1 LEALDDD
8 WRNWRR
14 EKRLSRRSRM
24 RGIVT
29 RMLSSE
35 IVPRLDKFATVAVT
49 GAAVGRGGSRG
60 GRDLRRCWCILGVS
74 SRKIRKNH

>member
-1 LEALDDD
+1 
-8 WRNWRR
+8 
-14 EKRLSRRSRM
+14 M

-60 GRDLRRCWCILGVS
+60 GRDLRRCCGVS
-74 SRKIRKNH
+74 SNLRSVKSKNKKKSLKF